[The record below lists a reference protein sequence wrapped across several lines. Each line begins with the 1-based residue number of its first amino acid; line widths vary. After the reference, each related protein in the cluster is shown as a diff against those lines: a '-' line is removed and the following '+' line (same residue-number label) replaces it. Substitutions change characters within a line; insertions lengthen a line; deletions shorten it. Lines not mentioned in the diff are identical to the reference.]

1 MAPAESTKWVRVSE
15 LSNHDGSEVTLK
27 GWLYNR
33 RSSGKVLFLILRDG
47 TGTVQ
52 CVVVKNEVGDD
63 LFGTLDSLRLESSL
77 TLRGAVRRD
86 ERAPGGY
93 EVQVR
98 TAFVVSEAASDY
110 PISLKEHG
118 AEFLLDNRHL
128 WIRTPTQAA
137 ILSIRAEVMRA
148 CREFLDSQGFLEV
161 SAPILT
167 PNACEGTTTL
177 FATKYFD
184 EMAYLSQSGQ
194 LYNEAA
200 IMALGRVYCF
210 GPTFRAEKSKTR
222 RHLTEFWMLEPEAAF
237 MELGELLELEEQMIS
252 FMVKRVLERRERE
265 LRQVGR
271 NPDDLRNI
279 TPPFPRITYDAAVKA
294 LRDRGIE
301 MEWGDD
307 FGAPQETA
315 IASMFD
321 KPVFVTH
328 YPTKVKAFYMRPD
341 PERPEV
347 VLASDLLAPEGYG
360 EIIGGSER
368 IADYDLLKQRI
379 IDNGLPLEEYGW
391 YLDTRKFGSVPHSG
405 FGLGIER
412 TVAWL
417 CHLDHLRE
425 ASPFPRMI
433 NRLRP

>member
-98 TAFVVSEAASDY
+98 TAFVVSEAAPDY

-391 YLDTRKFGSVPHSG
+391 YLDIRKFGSVPHSG

>member
-1 MAPAESTKWVRVSE
+1 MPPAEGTKWVRVSE
-15 LSNHDGSEVTLK
+15 LKDYDGSEVKLK

-33 RSSGKVLFLILRDG
+33 RSSGRVLFIILRDG

-52 CVVVKNEVGDD
+52 CVATKGEVGER
-63 LFGTLDSLRLESSL
+63 LFEELDGLRLESSL
-77 TLRGAVRRD
+77 IVEGTVRRD
-86 ERAPGGY
+86 ARAPGGY
-93 EVQVR
+93 EVQVK
-98 TAFVVSEAASDY
+98 TASVVSQAEPDY
-110 PISLKEHG
+110 PIALKEHG

-137 ILSIRAEVMRA
+137 ILTVRAEVMRA
-148 CREFLDSQGFLEV
+148 CREYLDSQGFLEV

-167 PNACEGTTTL
+167 PSACEGTTTL

-237 MELGELLELEEQMIS
+237 MDLDELLVLEEEMIS
-252 FMVKRVLERRERE
+252 FVVKRVLERREKE
-265 LRQVGR
+265 LLQVGR
-271 NPDDLRNI
+271 NPDDLKNI
-279 TPPFPRITYDAAVKA
+279 TPPFPRITYDEAVKA
-294 LRDRGIE
+294 LKERGIE

-315 IASMFD
+315 VASMFD
-321 KPVFVTH
+321 RPVFVTH
-328 YPTKVKAFYMRPD
+328 YPTKVKAFYMQPD
-341 PERPEV
+341 PNRPEV

-368 IADYDLLKQRI
+368 IADYALLKQRI
-379 IDNGLPLEEYGW
+379 IENGLPLEEYRW
-391 YLDTRKFGSVPHSG
+391 YLDTRKYGSVPHSG